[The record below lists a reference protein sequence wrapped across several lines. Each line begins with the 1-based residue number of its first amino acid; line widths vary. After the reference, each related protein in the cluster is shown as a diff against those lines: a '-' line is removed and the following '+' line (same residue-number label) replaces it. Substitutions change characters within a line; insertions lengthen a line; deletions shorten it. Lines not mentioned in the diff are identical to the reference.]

1 MLWEVERILK
11 ERVESKLEL
20 PKFLLMENVSAILT
34 SRHRSNFDEWT
45 GYLNEIGY
53 TNHIYTL
60 NASDFGIPQKR
71 VRTYMI
77 SVLTNNDKIKENQVK
92 NYFEKHDLANPKYTH
107 RIIKK
112 HKNLKDDILK
122 LDYNNIQYK
131 IEADKC
137 QPNDTMSRREIY
149 KKNDILYTN
158 KKVNNIVVS
167 TVTTKQDRHPN
178 SGLIDYYSEDT
189 NKSNYRYL
197 TPRECFLL
205 MGFDEQDYQRIIDN
219 NFQAR
224 KGEMFFTR
232 DKLYKMAGNSIV
244 VNVLEEIFKQ
254 IIYIEKNI
262 LQDEKAKKFSR
273 IEETVKIVSKINN
286 EAMRKV
292 IFS

>member
-1 MLWEVERILK
+1 
-11 ERVESKLEL
+11 
-20 PKFLLMENVSAILT
+20 
-34 SRHRSNFDEWT
+34 
-45 GYLNEIGY
+45 
-53 TNHIYTL
+53 
-60 NASDFGIPQKR
+60 
-71 VRTYMI
+71 
-77 SVLTNNDKIKENQVK
+77 
-92 NYFEKHDLANPKYTH
+92 
-107 RIIKK
+107 
-112 HKNLKDDILK
+112 
-122 LDYNNIQYK
+122 
-131 IEADKC
+131 
-137 QPNDTMSRREIY
+137 MSRREIY

-262 LQDEKAKKFSR
+262 LQDEKAKKFNK
-273 IEETVKIVSKINN
+273 IEKTVKFVSKINN

-292 IFS
+292 IFN

>member
-34 SRHRSNFDEWT
+34 SRHKANFDEWT

-131 IEADKC
+131 IEADEC

-149 KKNDILYTN
+149 QKNDILYTN

>member
-34 SRHRSNFDEWT
+34 SRHKANFDEWT

-112 HKNLKDDILK
+112 HSLG
-122 LDYNNIQYK
+122 
-131 IEADKC
+131 
-137 QPNDTMSRREIY
+137 
-149 KKNDILYTN
+149 
-158 KKVNNIVVS
+158 V
-167 TVTTKQDRHPN
+167 
-178 SGLIDYYSEDT
+178 
-189 NKSNYRYL
+189 RYL
-197 TPRECFLL
+197 
-205 MGFDEQDYQRIIDN
+205 
-219 NFQAR
+219 
-224 KGEMFFTR
+224 
-232 DKLYKMAGNSIV
+232 
-244 VNVLEEIFKQ
+244 
-254 IIYIEKNI
+254 
-262 LQDEKAKKFSR
+262 
-273 IEETVKIVSKINN
+273 
-286 EAMRKV
+286 
-292 IFS
+292 